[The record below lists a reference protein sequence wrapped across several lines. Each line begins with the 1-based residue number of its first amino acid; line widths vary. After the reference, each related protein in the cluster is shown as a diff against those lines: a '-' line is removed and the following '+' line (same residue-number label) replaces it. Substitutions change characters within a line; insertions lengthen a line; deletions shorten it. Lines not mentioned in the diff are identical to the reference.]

1 MDRSERTIHRGEIYY
16 ADLNPVV
23 GSEQGGIRPVLV
35 IQNDV
40 GNRYSPTVIV
50 AAMTSKGSSKAKLPT
65 HFTLVGFTQLPSLV
79 LCEQIRTLDKQRL
92 GERLGRLTQKEIQQL
107 DYALAVS
114 FGLRRPHKKQKEKAR
129 KSSLT
134 MTLCPS
140 CADAFCWDGE
150 HTLKRVDAV
159 SPVKD
164 LCTFC
169 GHRYGY
175 EYRVFGRKEG
185 V

>member
-1 MDRSERTIHRGEIYY
+1 MKKTYYRGDVYM
-16 ADLNPVV
+16 ADLGQGI
-23 GSEQGGIRPVLV
+23 GSEQGGSRPVV
-35 IQNDV
+35 IVQNDT
-40 GNRYSPTVIV
+40 GNHFSPTVIV
-50 AAMTSKGSSKAKLPT
+50 AAMTSKGNSKAKLPT
-65 HFTLVGFTQLPSLV
+65 HFV
-79 LCEQIRTLDKQRL
+79 LEKR
-92 GERLGRLTQKEIQQL
+92 
-107 DYALAVS
+107 
-114 FGLRRPHKKQKEKAR
+114 KEKTH
-129 KSSLT
+129 KSTLT
-134 MTLCPS
+134 MTLCPT

-169 GHRYGY
+169 GQRYGY

>member
-1 MDRSERTIHRGEIYY
+1 MKKTYY
-16 ADLNPVV
+16 HGDVYMADLGQGI
-23 GSEQGGIRPVLV
+23 GSEQGGSRPVV
-35 IQNDV
+35 IVQNDT
-40 GNRYSPTVIV
+40 GNHFSPTVIV
-50 AAMTSKGSSKAKLPT
+50 ATMTSKGDSKAKLPT
-65 HFTLVGFTQLPSLV
+65 HFAEGLTQVPSLV
-79 LCEQIRTLDKQRL
+79 LCEQVRTLDKQRL
-92 GERLGRLTQKEIQQL
+92 GEHLGRLTQKEIQQL

-114 FGLRRPHKKQKEKAR
+114 FGLRRPTKKRKEMIR

-150 HTLKRVDAV
+150 HTLKWVDTV

-169 GHRYGY
+169 VQWYEY
-175 EYRVFGRKEG
+175 EYRVFGRKIND
-185 V
+185 

>member
-1 MDRSERTIHRGEIYY
+1 MTKTYYRGDVYM
-16 ADLNPVV
+16 ADLGQGV
-23 GSEQGGIRPVLV
+23 GSEQGGFRPVV
-35 IQNDV
+35 IVQNDT
-40 GNRYSPTVIV
+40 GNHYSPTVIV

-114 FGLRRPHKKQKEKAR
+114 FGLRRTHKKQKEKAR

-164 LCTFC
+164 LCAFC
-169 GHRYGY
+169 GQRYGY
-175 EYRVFGRKEG
+175 EYRVFGRKEDA
-185 V
+185 

>member
-1 MDRSERTIHRGEIYY
+1 MKKTYYRGDVYM
-16 ADLNPVV
+16 ADLGEGV
-23 GSEQGGIRPVLV
+23 GSEQEGSRPVV
-35 IQNDV
+35 IIQNDT
-40 GNRYSPTVIV
+40 GNHYSPTVIV
-50 AAMTSKGSSKAKLPT
+50 AAMTSKANTKAKLPT
-65 HFTLVGFTQLPSLV
+65 HFILEDLTQFPSLV
-79 LCEQIRTLDKQRL
+79 LCEQLHTLDKHRL
-92 GERLGRLTQKEIQQL
+92 GERLGRLTHKEIQQL

-114 FGLRRPHKKQKEKAR
+114 LGLKPSRARQKVKAHKA
-129 KSSLT
+129 SLT

-140 CADAFCWDGE
+140 CAEAFCWDGE

-169 GHRYGY
+169 GQRYGY

-185 V
+185 A

>member
-1 MDRSERTIHRGEIYY
+1 MKKTYYRGDVYM
-16 ADLNPVV
+16 ADLGQGI
-23 GSEQGGIRPVLV
+23 GSEQGGSRPVV
-35 IQNDV
+35 IVQNDT
-40 GNRYSPTVIV
+40 GNHFSPTVIV
-50 AAMTSKGSSKAKLPT
+50 AAMTSKGDSKAKLPT
-65 HFTLVGFTQLPSLV
+65 HFTLESFTQLPSLV
-79 LCEQIRTLDKQRL
+79 LCEQVRTLEKQRL
-92 GERLGRLTQKEIQQL
+92 GEHLGRLTQKEIQQL
-107 DYALAVS
+107 NYALAVS
-114 FGLRRPHKKQKEKAR
+114 FGLRRPPKKHKEKTH
-129 KSSLT
+129 KSALT

-140 CADAFCWDGE
+140 CAEAFCWDGE